1 MSDSSSHNRF
11 DNNEPKQTIQQC
23 FEFAL
28 PVIFIAGLVALL
40 AIMRGEDIQGYA
52 PIFPQEAWLTK
63 IVVYLVLGAE
73 FATAFVIGASLVQA
87 TISYTR
93 HLFDPINRQ
102 INYTERIRLRLGH
115 MLNLGLEF
123 AIGSDILRLA
133 VAPSSQD
140 IIILFAKVMLR
151 ILLNYFLDREIK
163 ASEELCGPGNY
174 VPPLL
179 DKDEDEII

>member
-1 MSDSSSHNRF
+1 MTD
-11 DNNEPKQTIQQC
+11 ETQQKNHKR
-23 FEFAL
+23 EHWSNLLL
-28 PVIFIAGLVALL
+28 PILIITGLVAIL
-40 AIMRGEDIQGYA
+40 AIMADEPFTGYEPLVA
-52 PIFPQEAWLTK
+52 EESLLMK
-63 IVVYLVLGAE
+63 VVGYLIILIE
-73 FATAFVIGASLVQA
+73 LFTAFIISSSLAHA

-133 VAPSSQD
+133 VTPNTQD
-140 IIILFAKVMLR
+140 IIILFTKVLLR

-179 DKDEDEII
+179 DEE

>member
-1 MSDSSSHNRF
+1 MSDSSSQTSY
-11 DNNEPKQTIQQC
+11 DEGKSKNNVQKC
-23 FEFAL
+23 LDFAL
-28 PVIFIAGLVALL
+28 PVILISGLVGIL
-40 AIMRGEDIQGYA
+40 AIMKGEPVQGYQ
-52 PIFPQEAWLTK
+52 PIFPQEGWLTG
-63 IVVYLVLGAE
+63 IVAYLVMGAE
-73 FATAFVIGASLVQA
+73 LATALVIGAALVQA
-87 TISYTR
+87 TIDYAK
-93 HLFDPINRQ
+93 HLFDSINRQ

-140 IIILFAKVMLR
+140 ILILFAKVLLR

-174 VPPLL
+174 VPPLI
-179 DKDEDEII
+179 DYEEID

>member
-1 MSDSSSHNRF
+1 MSDKPSQ
-11 DNNEPKQTIQQC
+11 EIQPT
-23 FEFAL
+23 EHWTNYIL
-28 PVIFIAGLVALL
+28 PVILITGLASLL
-40 AIMRGEDIQGYA
+40 AIMADKPIQGYE
-52 PIFPQEAWLTK
+52 PIFPQEAWLTN
-63 IVVYLVLGAE
+63 VVAYLIMGAE
-73 FATAFVIGASLVQA
+73 LATAFVIGAALLRA

-133 VAPSSQD
+133 VAPSTQD
-140 IIILFAKVMLR
+140 IIILFAKVLLR
-151 ILLNYFLDREIK
+151 ILLNYFLDREIR

-174 VPPLL
+174 VPPITT
-179 DKDEDEII
+179 DDENV

>member
-1 MSDSSSHNRF
+1 MSDSSTHGSF
-11 DNNEPKQTIQQC
+11 DNEGPKSKIQQGID
-23 FEFAL
+23 FAL
-28 PVIFIAGLVALL
+28 PVILIVGLVAIL
-40 AIMRGEDIQGYA
+40 AIMSGEPVQGYQ
-52 PIFPQEAWLTK
+52 PIFPQEAWLTR
-63 IVVYLVLGAE
+63 VVAYLVMAAE
-73 FATAFVIGASLVQA
+73 LATAFVIGAALARA
-87 TISYTR
+87 TVSYIR

-140 IIILFAKVMLR
+140 ILILFAKVLLR
-151 ILLNYFLDREIK
+151 ILLNYFLDREIR

-174 VPPLL
+174 VPPIVS
-179 DKDEDEII
+179 DDENV

>member
-1 MSDSSSHNRF
+1 MSNESPQ
-11 DNNEPKQTIQQC
+11 NNNHWMEYI
-23 FEFAL
+23 L
-28 PVIFIAGLVALL
+28 PLILIIGLTGLL
-40 AIMRGEDIQGYA
+40 IIMADKPIMGYQ
-52 PIFPQEAWLTK
+52 PIFPQETWLTS
-63 IVVYLVLGAE
+63 IV
-73 FATAFVIGASLVQA
+73 AFLVIGAELATAYVIGAALIHA

-140 IIILFAKVMLR
+140 ILILFAKVLLR
-151 ILLNYFLDREIK
+151 ILLNYFLDREIR

-174 VPPLL
+174 VPPIIV
-179 DKDEDEII
+179 EDENI